1 MVHFSAKAKEAIKKE
16 EKEPDEPTGAMCPEC
31 GHPLVYKKSRKG
43 ERFIGCSNF
52 PSCRY
57 TASADGTPSK
67 KKEPTVYEEKD
78 FVKPCPNC
86 KTGHLVIKKGRKTS
100 FLGCTNFPKCRYH
113 EWLDKPKGK
122 TESK

>member
-1 MVHFSAKAKEAIKKE
+1 MYQPKMALTPEQLDILSGKQGETKAKMMEVLVRYG
-16 EKEPDEPTGAMCPEC
+16 DVFGAKRMV
-31 GHPLVYKKSRKG
+31 PLTY
-43 ERFIGCSNF
+43 
-52 PSCRY
+52 
-57 TASADGTPSK
+57 
-67 KKEPTVYEEKD
+67 
-78 FVKPCPNC
+78 